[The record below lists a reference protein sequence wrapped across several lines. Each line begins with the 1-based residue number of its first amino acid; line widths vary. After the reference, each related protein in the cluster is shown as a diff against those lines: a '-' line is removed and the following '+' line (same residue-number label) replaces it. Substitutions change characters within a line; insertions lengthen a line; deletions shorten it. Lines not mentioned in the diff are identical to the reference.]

1 MANFAYRGRAASG
14 AVTGEIEATDRMTA
28 VAQLRSKGIVAT
40 AVEERKPKAAR
51 AGLGLAARFGGK
63 VKDKDLAIYTRQFSA
78 MIDAGLPIA
87 QCLTILG
94 EQTESNTLR
103 TATQQIA
110 KDVEGGAALADSFR
124 KYPKIFNDL
133 YTNMLQA
140 GESAGVLDVVLQR
153 LAAYI
158 EKAASLKRKV
168 KGAMVYPMTII
179 SVAVLVVIFMMTFV
193 IPTFKTMF
201 VGLGADLP
209 LPTQIVLWM
218 SDFTQNYIFFIV
230 AALVGFVVAVK
241 KYYRTDQGS
250 MVIDSFLLKVPV
262 IGVLVQK
269 VAVARFT
276 RTLGTMISS
285 GVPIL
290 ESLRITARSAGNR
303 VVERAVMQARA
314 AVTAGRT
321 LSDPLRS
328 AAVFPPMVIHMIHVG
343 ESTGALDQMLAKI
356 ADFYDD
362 EVDTAVGALMSLLEP
377 AMIVILGVIIG
388 GLVVALYLP
397 IFKIV
402 TLIK

>member
-1 MANFAYRGRAASG
+1 MAVFAYRGRAGSG
-14 AVTGEIEATDRMTA
+14 AVAGEIEAADRMSA

-40 AVEERKPKAAR
+40 SVSERRARAAR
-51 AGLGLAARFGGK
+51 APRAGRVGK
-63 VKDKDLAIYTRQFSA
+63 AKDKDLAIYTRQFSA

-94 EQTESNTLR
+94 EQTESKSLR
-103 TATQQIA
+103 TVTQQIA
-110 KDVEGGAALADSFR
+110 KEVEGGATLADSFA
-124 KYPKIFNDL
+124 KYPRIFSDL
-133 YTNMLQA
+133 FTNMLQA
-140 GESAGVLDVVLQR
+140 GEAAGVLDVVLQR
-153 LAAYI
+153 LSAYI

-168 KGAMVYPMTII
+168 KGAMVYPLTII

-193 IPTFKTMF
+193 IPTFKKMF
-201 VGLGADLP
+201 EGLGAEMP
-209 LPTQIVLWM
+209 LPTKAVLWA
-218 SDFTQNYIFFIV
+218 SDFTRQYILFILGSL
-230 AALVGFVVAVK
+230 AAFVFAVR
-241 KYYRTDQGS
+241 KYYSTDQGS
-250 MVIDSFLLKVPV
+250 MVIDSFMLKIPV
-262 IGVLVQK
+262 IGTLIHK

-290 ESLRITARSAGNR
+290 EGLRITARSAGNR
-303 VVERAVMQARA
+303 VVEKAVMQARA

-321 LSDPLRS
+321 LSEPLR
-328 AAVFPPMVIHMIHVG
+328 AADVFPPMVVHMIHVG
-343 ESTGALDQMLAKI
+343 ESTGALDQMLTKI

-362 EVDTAVGALMSLLEP
+362 EVDTAVGSLMSLLEP

-402 TLIK
+402 TLVK

>member
-1 MANFAYRGRAASG
+1 MATFMYRGRAAAG

-40 AVEERKPKAAR
+40 PVAERNPTAAR

-63 VKDKDLAIYTRQFSA
+63 VKDKDLAIYPRQSAA

-94 EQTESNTLR
+94 EQTESNNLR

-110 KDVEGGAALADSFR
+110 KDVEGGGALADSFR
-124 KYPKIFNDL
+124 KYPRIFNDL

-140 GESAGVLDVVLQR
+140 GEPAGVLGVVLQR
-153 LAAYI
+153 PCAHI
-158 EKAASLKRKV
+158 EKAAPPKRQG
-168 KGAMVYPMTII
+168 KGAPGDPPTII
-179 SVAVLVVIFMMTFV
+179 FGGGLCAIFTSRFF
-193 IPTFKTMF
+193 ISPLKTMF
-201 VGLGADLP
+201 AGL
-209 LPTQIVLWM
+209 
-218 SDFTQNYIFFIV
+218 
-230 AALVGFVVAVK
+230 
-241 KYYRTDQGS
+241 R
-250 MVIDSFLLKVPV
+250 
-262 IGVLVQK
+262 
-269 VAVARFT
+269 
-276 RTLGTMISS
+276 
-285 GVPIL
+285 
-290 ESLRITARSAGNR
+290 ARSAGNR

-321 LSDPLRS
+321 LSEPLRS
-328 AAVFPPMVIHMIHVG
+328 AAVFPPMVVHMIHVG
-343 ESTGALDQMLAKI
+343 ESTGALDQMLSKI

-388 GLVVALYLP
+388 GLVIALYLP